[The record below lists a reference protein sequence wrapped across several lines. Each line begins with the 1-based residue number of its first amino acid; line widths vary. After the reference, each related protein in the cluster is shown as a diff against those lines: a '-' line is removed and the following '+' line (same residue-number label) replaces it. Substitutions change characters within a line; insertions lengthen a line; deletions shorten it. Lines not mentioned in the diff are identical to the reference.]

1 VIRAFQEVPAPPSP
15 FFPLQPKFKDYT
27 MLVHMKGLLG
37 VLLALVMFTVSTSR
51 AWAIWAP
58 VPLEILVDESYV
70 IVEGKVS
77 KIEKA
82 GFAINNRNQ
91 DVAIIEVTNV
101 LKALPH
107 LNKPKQIRLLQPAA
121 GGIAVS
127 TDLRSNVGQTGIW
140 LLAKHLERDGYI
152 VKHPSQFQP
161 LEEKQKLTELI
172 ASREKLA
179 GGKPV
184 KGLQARAELFENAV
198 AGGPTFYEVRLSVKN
213 VSDKPL
219 QLFNF
224 AGAHPLVVDWTGPA
238 GEKLTS
244 KHYDWLKRADLAAA
258 NDSNIIT
265 LPPGGVQFIG
275 PQSRDSGVYFQS
287 PSDRPAVN
295 ENEADVGTHKIVLS
309 YANTD
314 PEPVP
319 GTMDVWQGTVTASE
333 ITITAK

>member
-1 VIRAFQEVPAPPSP
+1 
-15 FFPLQPKFKDYT
+15 
-27 MLVHMKGLLG
+27 
-37 VLLALVMFTVSTSR
+37 
-51 AWAIWAP
+51 
-58 VPLEILVDESYV
+58 VPLEVLVDESYV

-91 DVAIIEVTNV
+91 DVAIIEVTSL

-107 LNKPKQIRLLQPAA
+107 LNKPKQIRRVQPAA

-140 LLAKHLERDGYI
+140 LLVKYPERDEYI
-152 VKHPSQFQP
+152 VKHPSQSQP
-161 LEEKQKLTELI
+161 VEEKQKLTELI
-172 ASREKLA
+172 AAREKLV

-219 QLFNF
+219 QLFDY
-224 AGAHPLVVDWTGPA
+224 AGAQPLVVDWTGSA
-238 GEKLTS
+238 GEKMTS

-258 NDSNIIT
+258 DDTNIVT
-265 LPPGGVQFIG
+265 LPPGGVRFIG
-275 PQSRDSGVYFQS
+275 PQSRDAGVYFQS
-287 PSDRPAVN
+287 PSDRRAVN
-295 ENEADVGTHKIVLS
+295 ENEAVVGTHKITLS
-309 YANTD
+309 YSNAN
-314 PEPVP
+314 PEPLL
-319 GTMDVWQGTVTASE
+319 GIKNLWQGTVAANE
-333 ITITAK
+333 ITLTVK